1 MLPICR
7 SSILLAFS
15 KNLWNDTVLPQYL
28 VFPAS
33 LFMLHILQKHQAPS
47 TCRASCRPHFS
58 ASHLWL
64 LGTLHTSKCIE
75 RHVLFDLLRATSA
88 LRSCES
94 CGQVKN
100 NLSSCGPSAS
110 CSLFLRCLVLTRFST
125 LPQMPVSN
133 CCYFSRTIKGSLAG
147 GTRLAHL
154 GLCQAFGGP
163 FVWRDDF
170 KWKM

>member
-1 MLPICR
+1 M
-7 SSILLAFS
+7 
-15 KNLWNDTVLPQYL
+15 
-28 VFPAS
+28 FPACHS
-33 LFMLHILQKHQAPS
+33 LFMLHILQKHQTPS

-110 CSLFLRCLVLTRFST
+110 CSLFLRCLVLTRFS
-125 LPQMPVSN
+125 N
-133 CCYFSRTIKGSLAG
+133 CCYFGRTIKGSLAG

-154 GLCQAFGGP
+154 GLCQAFGGL
-163 FVWRDDF
+163 FVWRADF
-170 KWKM
+170 RAVEKDEKT